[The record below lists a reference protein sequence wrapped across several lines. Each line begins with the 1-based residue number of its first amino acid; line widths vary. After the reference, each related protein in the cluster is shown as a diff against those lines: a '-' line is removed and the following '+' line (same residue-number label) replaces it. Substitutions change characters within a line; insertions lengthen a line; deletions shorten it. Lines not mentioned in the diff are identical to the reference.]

1 MEPHGKRAEVC
12 FDEAGS
18 RGETEF
24 PLASGVEKRS
34 KLQVRVRPEWEE
46 QRVRVCVC
54 VFNVICMAAYQL
66 SMAWLTILGTG

>member
-24 PLASGVEKRS
+24 PLASGVEKHS

-54 VFNVICMAAYQL
+54 VCLMSF
-66 SMAWLTILGTG
+66 AWLLISCRWHG